1 MLYNQNIT
9 DSISLN
15 LTKQYLGKEVDIVI
29 NRAVGSTHPKWN
41 FIYECNYGYIK
52 GVLAP
57 DGEELDAYLLKVN
70 TPVETFHGQVIA
82 IIHRLK
88 DDDDKLV
95 VVPTG
100 QTITDEE
107 IEKIVAFQEKWFEH
121 EIIR

>member
-1 MLYNQNIT
+1 
-9 DSISLN
+9 
-15 LTKQYLGKEVDIVI
+15 
-29 NRAVGSTHPKWN
+29 
-41 FIYECNYGYIK
+41 